1 MRAFGYVRVSGR
13 GQIDGDGPQRQ
24 RDAIQKFCYD
34 YSLNPLSFFM
44 EEAVSGTIDG
54 LSRPVF
60 LQMIQ
65 EIELVQKEQG
75 TPEGVCI
82 VLERLD
88 RLARDLIVSEIIL
101 KECSIRSIPVYA
113 ADQGQKLDQASVGAD
128 PTRKLIRQILGAVSE
143 WEKSVIVKKL
153 RAARDRKRQ
162 ETGRCEGVKPFGSE
176 PGEEVTLALMQE
188 GRKQGVSFSCIAGD
202 MNFLERYTRKD
213 KPWTKAA
220 AYQVLK
226 HP

>member
-1 MRAFGYVRVSGR
+1 VRAFGYVRVSGR
-13 GQIDGDGPQRQ
+13 GQLDGDGPQRQ
-24 RDAIQKFCYD
+24 RDVIQKFCQEQR
-34 YSLNPLSFFM
+34 LAPLLFFA
-44 EEAVSGTIDG
+44 EDAVSGTIEG
-54 LSRPVF
+54 LNRPMF
-60 LQMIQ
+60 LHMIQ
-65 EIELVQKEQG
+65 AIEQCRKDCPQE
-75 TPEGVCI
+75 EVCI

-162 ETGRCEGVKPFGSE
+162 ETGRCEGVKPYGDLEAEIAVLRWLEISRVNRNSYE
-176 PGEEVTLALMQE
+176 TIARGANALGYVTRS
-188 GRKQGVSFSCIAGD
+188 GR
-202 MNFLERYTRKD
+202 
-213 KPWTKAA
+213 PWTKAA
-220 AYQVLK
+220 VYQVLNRR
-226 HP
+226 

>member
-24 RDAIQKFCYD
+24 RDAIQKFCSEQGLD
-34 YSLNPLSFFM
+34 PLFFFT

-65 EIELVQKEQG
+65 EIETAPKGSPLRE
-75 TPEGVCI
+75 VCI
-82 VLERLD
+82 VLERMD
-88 RLARDLIVSEIIL
+88 RLARDLIVSEVIL
-101 KECSIRSIPVYA
+101 KECAARGIPVYA
-113 ADQGQKLDQASVGAD
+113 ADQGQKIDQASTEAD
-128 PTRKLIRQILGAVSE
+128 PTRKLIRQIMGALSE

-162 ETGRCEGVKPFGSE
+162 ETGRCEGVKPYGDLEAEIAVLRWLEISRVNRNSYE
-176 PGEEVTLALMQE
+176 TIARGANALGYVTRS
-188 GRKQGVSFSCIAGD
+188 GR
-202 MNFLERYTRKD
+202 
-213 KPWTKAA
+213 PWTKAA
-220 AYQVLK
+220 VYQVLNRR
-226 HP
+226 

>member
-1 MRAFGYVRVSGR
+1 VRVSGR

-24 RDAIQKFCYD
+24 RDAIQQFCGAQGIGRFD
-34 YSLNPLSFFM
+34 FFT

-65 EIELVQKEQG
+65 EIEAVQKDGSSGE
-75 TPEGVCI
+75 VCI
-82 VLERLD
+82 VLERMD
-88 RLARDLIVSEIIL
+88 RLARDLIVSEVIL
-101 KECSIRSIPVYA
+101 KECAARGIPVYA
-113 ADQGQKLDQASVGAD
+113 ADQGQKIDQASVEAD
-128 PTRKLIRQILGAVSE
+128 PTRKLIRQIMGALSE

-162 ETGRCEGVKPFGSE
+162 ETGRCEGVKPYGSE
-176 PGEEVTLALMQE
+176 PGEEVTLALMRE
-188 GRKQGVSFSCIAGD
+188 RRKQGVSFSCIAGD